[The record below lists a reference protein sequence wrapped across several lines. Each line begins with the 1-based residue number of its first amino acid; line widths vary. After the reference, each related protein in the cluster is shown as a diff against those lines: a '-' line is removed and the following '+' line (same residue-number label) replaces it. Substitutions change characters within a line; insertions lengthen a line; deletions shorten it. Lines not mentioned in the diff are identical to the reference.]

1 VGAKKVGKH
10 TSLEK
15 MKFSFKR
22 ENGKGEGGMEDE
34 EKDCKVGI
42 NCLT

>member
-1 VGAKKVGKH
+1 VGAKKKEKH
-10 TSLEK
+10 VSLEK
-15 MKFSFKR
+15 MFSFKR
-22 ENGKGEGGMEDE
+22 ENVKGKGEMENE

>member
-1 VGAKKVGKH
+1 MGKH

-22 ENGKGEGGMEDE
+22 ENGKGKGEMENE